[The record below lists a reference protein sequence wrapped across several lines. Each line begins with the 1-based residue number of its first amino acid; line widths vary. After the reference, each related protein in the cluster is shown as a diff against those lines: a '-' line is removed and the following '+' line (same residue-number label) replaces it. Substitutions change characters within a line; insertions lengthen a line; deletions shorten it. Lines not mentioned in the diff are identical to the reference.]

1 MTAAGAS
8 GRQEKR
14 RGKRVINRRTPII
27 PLWGTRDDGFW
38 ADILVVKIWVNEFI
52 IVMGEWFDGGKGS
65 NSFSKRNIFSSR
77 KVARDTKIA

>member
-1 MTAAGAS
+1 M
-8 GRQEKR
+8 
-14 RGKRVINRRTPII
+14 
-27 PLWGTRDDGFW
+27 RDDGFW
-38 ADILVVKIWVNEFI
+38 ADILVVKIWINEFI